1 MCLTDFAMESKIEII
16 QINISGEDKPGMTS
30 SLTDILARYD
40 AFILDIGQA
49 NIHQSLTLGILFM
62 TTSDKSGAILKELLF
77 KASELGVMIRF
88 TPITEEHYQAWV
100 GRQGKNRYI
109 ITLLGRQVT
118 ARHIAGVTKAVA
130 EQGLNIDAIKR
141 LTGRMPLEEEN
152 RATRACIELS
162 VRGTLGDKAVLQ
174 KRFMELSNEGVDI
187 SFQKDDIFR
196 RSRRLICF
204 DMDSTLIE
212 TEVIDELADRAGV
225 GPEVR
230 AVTESAM
237 RGEIDF
243 TESFTR
249 RIALL
254 RGLDV
259 SVMEE
264 IARNLPITEGLERLM
279 TILKR
284 VGYKTAILSGGFTY
298 FGNYLKQKYGFD
310 YVYANEL
317 EIEQGK
323 PRNPFINAGAL
334 VVCDML
340 QSRLSAPR
348 QRMLEIVRRLSGVA
362 DIAYD
367 PVVARSEFE
376 HSARNAAIAWL
387 MKSFGNFHN
396 DVATVLQNYFHYCS
410 LEMSCVELARTFL
423 FLADRGIAPHLDA
436 PVIAPIQ
443 SR

>member
-1 MCLTDFAMESKIEII
+1 MYLTDFAMESKIEII

-212 TEVIDELADRAGV
+212 TEVIDELAIRAGV
-225 GPEVR
+225 GDEVK
-230 AVTESAM
+230 AITESAM

-249 RIALL
+249 RVALL
-254 RGLDV
+254 KGLDE
-259 SVMEE
+259 SVMQE
-264 IARNLPITEGLERLM
+264 IAESLPITEGVDRLM
-279 TILKR
+279 YVLKKY
-284 VGYKTAILSGGFTY
+284 GYKIAILSGGFTY
-298 FGNYLKQKYGFD
+298 FGQYLQKKYGID

-317 EIEQGK
+317 EIVDGK
-323 PRNPFINAGAL
+323 LTGRYLGD
-334 VVCDML
+334 VVDGKRKAEL
-340 QSRLSAPR
+340 LRLIA
-348 QRMLEIVRRLSGVA
+348 QVEKV
-362 DIAYD
+362 DIAQTIAVGD
-367 PVVARSEFE
+367 GANDLPMLGIAGLGIAFHAKPKVVA
-376 HSARNAAIAWL
+376 NAKQSINTIGL
-387 MKSFGNFHN
+387 DG
-396 DVATVLQNYFHYCS
+396 VLYFLGFKDSY
-410 LEMSCVELARTFL
+410 LNM
-423 FLADRGIAPHLDA
+423 
-436 PVIAPIQ
+436 
-443 SR
+443 